1 MKMED
6 EKERKAMYMTVRQA
20 AEQWRIPDKGEN
32 TSLSLFEMIDRKKM
46 ELDSFNP
53 LTEEEK
59 ELLIEEFAAEYIYNS
74 NAMEG
79 NTLTLYETN
88 MVLRGRMIGQKPLK
102 DHIAAVGHKAA
113 FDYVQEL
120 TKNQVPL
127 SESVIKQIHSLVLT
141 DRKEECGVYRKKFV
155 RSTGAREEPALPYR
169 IPSEMEK
176 LLAAY
181 QSSTEHILSRLA
193 RLHIGFDGIRPFA
206 RGNGRTGRLL
216 VNLELMKAGYPP
228 INIKYADREVYYDAF
243 DAYYEAYDPGAME
256 KLFAG
261 YVNER
266 LDSCL
271 AMFGERR

>member
-1 MKMED
+1 
-6 EKERKAMYMTVRQA
+6 MYMTVRQA

-32 TSLSLFEMIDRKKM
+32 TSLSLFEMIDRKKS
-46 ELDSFNP
+46 ELDSFGP

-59 ELLIEEFAAEYIYNS
+59 KRLIEEFAAEYIYNS

-102 DHIAAVGHKAA
+102 DHIGAVGHKAA

-120 TKNQVPL
+120 VKKQTPL
-127 SESVIKQIHSLVLT
+127 SERIIKQIHSLVLA
-141 DRKEECGVYRKKFV
+141 DRKEECGVYRKTFAW
-155 RSTGAREEPALPYR
+155 STGAREEPALPYR

-176 LLAAY
+176 LLDAY
-181 QSSTEHILSRLA
+181 QNSTEHILSRLA
-193 RLHIGFDGIRPFA
+193 RFHIEFDKIRPFA
-206 RGNGRTGRLL
+206 GGNGRTGRLL

-228 INIKYADREVYYDAF
+228 IDIKYEDRTVYYDAF
-243 DAYYEAYDPGAME
+243 DAYYEEYNPGAME

-261 YVNER
+261 YADES

-271 AMFGERR
+271 AMLRERR

>member
-1 MKMED
+1 MEGSG
-6 EKERKAMYMTVRQA
+6 Q
-20 AEQWRIPDKGEN
+20 GEN
-32 TSLSLFEMIDRKKM
+32 ISLFETIDRKKI
-46 ELDSFNP
+46 ELDSSCH

-59 ELLIEEFAAEYIYNS
+59 ERMIEEFAAEYIYNS

-88 MVLRGRMIGQKPLK
+88 MVLCGRMICQKPLK

-120 TKNQVPL
+120 VKEQTPL
-127 SESVIKQIHSLVLT
+127 SEGIIKQIHSLVLA

-155 RSTGAREEPALPYR
+155 WSTGTREEPALPYR

-176 LLAAY
+176 LLDAY
-181 QSSTEHILSRLA
+181 QNSTGHILSRLA
-193 RLHIGFDGIRPFA
+193 RFHIEFDKIRPFA
-206 RGNGRTGRLL
+206 GGNGRTGRLL

-228 INIKYADREVYYDAF
+228 IDIKYEDRTAYYDAF
-243 DAYYEAYDPGAME
+243 DAYYEEYNPGAME
-256 KLFAG
+256 QLFAG
-261 YVNER
+261 YANER

-271 AMFGERR
+271 AMLRKRR